1 MKTMKFSSKKIAA
14 CLLTTG
20 FGFELMAQAGNS
32 SATPM
37 NEPNPVF
44 MNPTFIILIVTAIVL
59 MGVIMSL
66 TSALKNLSESGRQ
79 KLKKE
84 KSETTLP
91 SVLVA
96 IGLFSSMVVNA
107 QVDAISDAPVTDKLM
122 PPMQIGGLDSW
133 VFVILSAIIVIEF
146 IVILGLLKSIKNLL
160 VGLGYQPE
168 LAEKE
173 VKPLVNWAWLDRKF
187 NDAVPIDKEAEILT
201 DHEYDGIQELDNNLP
216 PWWKYGFLFS
226 ILFGI
231 YYMFDYHVL
240 HTSPLSG
247 QEYQQQIA
255 EADAKKKE
263 RLKVAGA
270 NVDENTVT
278 LLADAG
284 MIAAGKGIYDGNCAS
299 CHGVAGEGLVG
310 PNLTDQNWIHG
321 GGIQNIFKTIKYG
334 VPAKGM
340 IAWQS
345 QLNPE
350 AMQKVAS
357 YIMTLQG
364 SNPANAKAPQGG
376 IWTDLGSAPSDSLAA
391 TSAAID
397 TTKVK

>member
-1 MKTMKFSSKKIAA
+1 
-14 CLLTTG
+14 
-20 FGFELMAQAGNS
+20 
-32 SATPM
+32 
-37 NEPNPVF
+37 
-44 MNPTFIILIVTAIVL
+44 
-59 MGVIMSL
+59 
-66 TSALKNLSESGRQ
+66 
-79 KLKKE
+79 
-84 KSETTLP
+84 
-91 SVLVA
+91 
-96 IGLFSSMVVNA
+96 
-107 QVDAISDAPVTDKLM
+107 
-122 PPMQIGGLDSW
+122 MQIGGLDSW
-133 VFVILSAIIVIEF
+133 VFVIVGVVIIIEF
-146 IVILGLLKSIKNLL
+146 IVILGLLRSIKNLL
-160 VGLGYQPE
+160 IGLGYQPE

-173 VKPLVNWAWLDRKF
+173 VKPLINWKWLDRML
-187 NDAVPIDKEAEILT
+187 NDSVPMEKEAEILT
-201 DHEYDGIQELDNNLP
+201 DHEYDGIRELDNNLP
-216 PWWKYGFLFS
+216 PWWKYGFYFTIVFS
-226 ILFGI
+226 V
-231 YYMFDYHVL
+231 YYLIDYHVL

-255 EADAKKKE
+255 EADAMKKE

-278 LLADAG
+278 MLADAG

-310 PNLTDQNWIHG
+310 PNLTDEFWLHG

-350 AMQKVAS
+350 AMQKVSS

-364 SNPANAKAPQGG
+364 TKPANAKAPQGEV
-376 IWTDLGSAPSDSLAA
+376 WTEVAAAPADTNA
-391 TSAAID
+391 TASSVVD